1 MSSKRNDN
9 QQLTQHD
16 SFMNLSPALRKCYG
30 IPGTRN
36 LRILCFPQLTKTAF
50 PSFIATKNS
59 LAPIHRLTS
68 LLAP

>member
-1 MSSKRNDN
+1 MSFKRNES
-9 QQLTQHD
+9 QQLTLHD
-16 SFMNLSPALRKCYG
+16 SFINLSPALRKCYG
-30 IPGTRN
+30 IPGVRN